1 MKRIVVLFLLCLSVP
16 AVSSCAVEPVSA
28 SNNVGVSVDVMAIK
42 THADKLVK
50 FIDEF
55 MALIEDF
62 EARPRTDAPGLCTK
76 MELLYRE
83 FKAET
88 PPGELALAQ
97 ERVLKGARAYL
108 DGAWDW
114 TVSEEK
120 PEAEVRK
127 QLRENFLKLEGP
139 AE

>member
-1 MKRIVVLFLLCLSVP
+1 MKRIAILFLLCLSLP
-16 AVSSCAVEPVSA
+16 AVSACAAEPASA
-28 SNNVGVSVDVMAIK
+28 ANNVEASVDVMAIK
-42 THADKLVK
+42 THAGKLVE
-50 FIDEF
+50 FIDGF

-62 EARPRTDAPGLCTK
+62 EASSRTGAPGLCTK

-88 PPGELALAQ
+88 PPGELVLAQ
-97 ERVLKGARAYL
+97 EHVLKAARAYL

-120 PEAEVRK
+120 TEAEVRE
-127 QLRENFLKLEGP
+127 QLRAVFLKLEGL
-139 AE
+139 E

>member
-1 MKRIVVLFLLCLSVP
+1 MKRIVVLFLVCLVVP
-16 AVSSCAVEPVSA
+16 AVSACAAEPVSA
-28 SNNVGVSVDVMAIK
+28 SNVGVSVDIMAIK
-42 THADKLVK
+42 THAGKLVE

-62 EARPRTDAPGLCTK
+62 EAKPRTDAPELCTK

-88 PPGELALAQ
+88 PPDELAPAQ
-97 ERVLKGARAYL
+97 ERVLKGVRTYL

-120 PEAEVRK
+120 AEAEVKK
-127 QLRENFLKLEGP
+127 QLREDFLKLEGLP
-139 AE
+139 E

>member
-1 MKRIVVLFLLCLSVP
+1 MKEIAVLFLLCLLVP
-16 AVSSCAVEPVSA
+16 AVSACGAEPVSA
-28 SNNVGVSVDVMAIK
+28 SGVGVSVDVMAIR

-62 EARPRTDAPGLCTK
+62 EASSRTDAPALCTK

-88 PPGELALAQ
+88 PPGELVPAQ

-120 PEAEVRK
+120 TEAEVRE
-127 QLRENFLKLEGP
+127 QLREKFLKLEGLP
-139 AE
+139 K